1 MARTGYDPGMRCTT
15 VGAWIALSLT
25 QICGA
30 QSTVSRVEPVSL
42 TVRRTPKI
50 EGVQVFGEPG
60 VELQLAMGHDMSQKG
75 ALLVTGEALVVGATV
90 EIRMNLPPDSDDEHV
105 LMGRVVRS
113 GENVADPDG
122 LWPYEAAVEFDE
134 AVPEVE
140 SLLQKTL
147 ERREGAESVLPEGDA

>member
-60 VELQLAMGHDMSQKG
+60 VELQLA
-75 ALLVTGEALVVGATV
+75 ALVRGNQAV
-90 EIRMNLPPDSDDEHV
+90 DD
-105 LMGRVVRS
+105 
-113 GENVADPDG
+113 
-122 LWPYEAAVEFDE
+122 AAIP
-134 AVPEVE
+134 AP
-140 SLLQKTL
+140 
-147 ERREGAESVLPEGDA
+147 AH